1 MTDWL
6 ARVNQDLIAAMK
18 SHETVRVSVL
28 RMVKSDLNKVKI
40 EKGELTEQDA
50 LSVLKRAVNQRRDS
64 IEAYRKAGR
73 EDLAA
78 NEAAEIAVLDAYMP
92 KELSDDELAALVGE
106 AVRETGATSPR
117 DMGKVMKAVIAKAA
131 GAADGK
137 RIKDQVEK
145 ALGRL

>member
-40 EKGELTEQDA
+40 EKGDLTDQDA

-137 RIKDQVEK
+137 RIKEQVEK

>member
-40 EKGELTEQDA
+40 EKGDLSEQDA
-50 LSVLKRAVNQRRDS
+50 LSVLKRAVNQRKDS

-92 KELSDDELAALVGE
+92 KELSDDELAALVDE
-106 AVRETGATSPR
+106 AVRETGAASAR

-137 RIKDQVEK
+137 RIKEQVEK
-145 ALGRL
+145 ALARL

>member
-40 EKGELTEQDA
+40 EKGDLTDQDA